1 MSLFQCFQSTY
12 SRINIITRIIRII
25 TANIIFE
32 ASDADPRTQRN
43 TYTMNNMAEKQT
55 LTKQKLNNKRKK
67 SRHSNVFGP

>member
-1 MSLFQCFQSTY
+1 M
-12 SRINIITRIIRII
+12 NIITTRIRIRI

-55 LTKQKLNNKRKK
+55 LTKQKLNNKRKMK
-67 SRHSNVFGP
+67 GIIMCLAPKKVQMYMD